1 LAALLKK
8 ANIAADSKPQ
18 LVPYP
23 PAQNTFERW
32 FTDEKLMSA
41 ALGGLIQF
49 EKPAYA
55 DEIRRALRP
64 ALRQGGMLRWMPY
77 SIEVK

>member
-1 LAALLKK
+1 
-8 ANIAADSKPQ
+8 
-18 LVPYP
+18 V
-23 PAQNTFERW
+23 ERW
-32 FTDEKLMSA
+32 FSDEKLLSA
-41 ALGGLIQF
+41 AMGGIIGF

-77 SIEVK
+77 SIDVK